1 MKRAR
6 PLAAILALIFGIP
19 ANVALSGASE
29 CRSAVDRYNSVL
41 DDVGTSLRRYAN
53 CVSGSRG
60 HDDCS
65 SEFHHL
71 RSDQDD
77 FESAVSEIHSECD

>member
-1 MKRAR
+1 MKRAS

-19 ANVALSGASE
+19 ANVALSGVGE

-60 HDDCS
+60 LMTVAQNFTI
-65 SEFHHL
+65 SEVTRMTSNL
-71 RSDQDD
+71 L
-77 FESAVSEIHSECD
+77 